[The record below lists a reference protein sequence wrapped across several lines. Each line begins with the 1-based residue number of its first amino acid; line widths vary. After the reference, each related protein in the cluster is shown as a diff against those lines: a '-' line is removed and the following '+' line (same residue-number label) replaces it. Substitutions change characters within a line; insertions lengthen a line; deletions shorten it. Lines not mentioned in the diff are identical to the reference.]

1 MAVVLI
7 ADDDPDIRDLVEFKL
22 TQVGHAVVAREDG
35 PAALEAIRANR
46 PDIALL
52 DVMMPGMTG
61 IEVCRALRTESATAD
76 LPVILLTARA
86 SDSDME
92 EGIEVGADDYVIKPF
107 SLRDLTN
114 RVEEL
119 LAEGRT

>member
-7 ADDDPDIRDLVEFKL
+7 ADDDPDIRDLVEFRL

-35 PAALEAIRANR
+35 QAALEAIRANR

-61 IEVCRALRTESATAD
+61 IEVCRALRTERATAD